1 MQKIVVR
8 QGDTVTLTL
17 NPPAVLTPPPPPTPL
32 PLGTAGFRIE
42 QYVACVPDD
51 IESWV
56 IPPVGY
62 STPAFPTPGTV
73 GVELKVPSAN
83 RAKYARAS
91 QGETEAVVNGGPF
104 DVICTVVSPASN
116 SAGATDTPGA
126 TYRGKAALTC
136 PRVRP
141 VTAG

>member
-1 MQKIVVR
+1 MPKTVVR
-8 QGDTVTLTL
+8 QGDTVTLTV
-17 NPPAVLTPPPPPTPL
+17 NPPAMLTPPPPPAPV

-42 QYVACVPDD
+42 QHAACVPDD

-56 IPPVGY
+56 IPPVDY
-62 STPAFPTPGTV
+62 STAAFPTPGKV
-73 GVELKVPSAN
+73 SVQLKVPPAN

-91 QGETEAVVNGGPF
+91 QGETKVVVDGGPL
-104 DVICTVVSPASN
+104 DVVFTVAVPASN
-116 SAGATDTPGA
+116 SSGAMDTPGA
-126 TYRGKAALTC
+126 RYQGTATLTC

>member
-1 MQKIVVR
+1 MR
-8 QGDTVTLTL
+8 QGDTVTLTV
-17 NPPAVLTPPPPPTPL
+17 NPPVVLTPPPPPVPL

-42 QYVACVPDD
+42 QHVACVPGD

-62 STPAFPTPGTV
+62 WTPAFQNSGTLS
-73 GVELKVPSAN
+73 VELKVPPAN
-83 RAKYARAS
+83 RATYARTS
-91 QGETEAVVNGGPF
+91 RGEKEAVVNGGPF
-104 DVICTVVSPASN
+104 DVVFTVASPASN

-126 TYRGKAALTC
+126 TYQGKATLTC
-136 PRVRP
+136 PRGRP

>member
-1 MQKIVVR
+1 MQKTVVR

-17 NPPAVLTPPPPPTPL
+17 NPPAALTPPLPPAPL
-32 PLGTAGFRIE
+32 PRGTAGFRIE
-42 QYVACVPDD
+42 QHPACVPDD

-56 IPPVGY
+56 IPSVGY
-62 STPAFPTPGTV
+62 STLTFPISGT
-73 GVELKVPSAN
+73 GRVEFKVPPAN

-91 QGETEAVVNGGPF
+91 QGETEVVVNGGPL
-104 DVICTVVSPASN
+104 DVVFTVVGAASN
-116 SAGATDTPGA
+116 PSGTDTPGA
-126 TYRGKAALTC
+126 TYQGKAILTC

>member
-8 QGDTVTLTL
+8 QGDMVTLTM
-17 NPPAVLTPPPPPTPL
+17 NPPEVLTPPPPPAPL

-42 QYVACVPDD
+42 QHIACVPDD

-62 STPAFPTPGTV
+62 VTPTFPKPGTL
-73 GVELKVPSAN
+73 GVELKVPSEN
-83 RAKYARAS
+83 RATYGRTS
-91 QGETEAVVNGGPF
+91 QGETEVVVNGGPF
-104 DVICTVVSPASN
+104 DVVFTVESPASDL
-116 SAGATDTPGA
+116 SGGMDTPGA
-126 TYRGKAALTC
+126 TYQGKATLTC

>member
-1 MQKIVVR
+1 MR
-8 QGDTVTLTL
+8 QGDTVTLTV
-17 NPPAVLTPPPPPTPL
+17 NPPVVLTPPPPPVPL

-42 QYVACVPDD
+42 QHVACVPGD

-62 STPAFPTPGTV
+62 STPAFPIAGALR
-73 GVELKVPSAN
+73 VELKVPSAN
-83 RAKYARAS
+83 RATYARTG
-91 QGETEAVVNGGPF
+91 QGETEAVVDGGPF
-104 DVICTVVSPASN
+104 DVVFTVDIAASN
-116 SAGATDTPGA
+116 PSGSADTPGA
-126 TYRGKAALTC
+126 TYQGKASLTC

>member
-8 QGDTVTLTL
+8 QGDTVTLSL
-17 NPPAVLTPPPPPTPL
+17 NPPAMLTPPPPTLPL

-42 QYVACVPDD
+42 QHVACVPDD

-56 IPPVGY
+56 IPSVGY
-62 STPAFPTPGTV
+62 STLTFPTAGT
-73 GVELKVPSAN
+73 GRVELKVPPAN

-91 QGETEAVVNGGPF
+91 QGATEVVVNGGPL
-104 DVICTVVSPASN
+104 DVIFTVVGPASN
-116 SAGATDTPGA
+116 PSGTDTPGA
-126 TYRGKAALTC
+126 TYRGTATLTC

>member
-17 NPPAVLTPPPPPTPL
+17 NLPAALTPPPPPAPL

-42 QYVACVPDD
+42 QHVACVPDD

-62 STPAFPTPGTV
+62 STATFPNQGT
-73 GVELKVPSAN
+73 GRIELKVPAAN
-83 RAKYARAS
+83 RAKYARTS
-91 QGETEAVVNGGPF
+91 QGETEVVVNGGPL
-104 DVICTVVSPASN
+104 DVVFTVVGPASN
-116 SAGATDTPGA
+116 PSGSDTPGA
-126 TYRGKAALTC
+126 VYRGTATLTC